1 MSNLT
6 PPAEEQPL
14 PIRMHRVKFGLAYKV
29 NLGNFE
35 NVDIS
40 VGLEQDG
47 FGHPD
52 VTMEKVSKWVA
63 DELVA
68 KMQETLAAIKD
79 TTDPDKE

>member
-1 MSNLT
+1 MSELT
-6 PPAEEQPL
+6 EPQVPV
-14 PIRMHRVKFGLAYKV
+14 RMHRVKYNITYKH

-52 VTMEKVSKWVA
+52 VTMGKVTEWV
-63 DELVA
+63 ESNLENRV
-68 KMQETLAAIKD
+68 
-79 TTDPDKE
+79 KEVIEALKGE